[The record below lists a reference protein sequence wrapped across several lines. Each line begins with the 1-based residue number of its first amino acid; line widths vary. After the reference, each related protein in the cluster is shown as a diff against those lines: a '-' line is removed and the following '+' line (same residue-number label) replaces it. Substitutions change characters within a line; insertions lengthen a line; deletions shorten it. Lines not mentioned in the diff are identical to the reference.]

1 MLPCLL
7 VPPEAVSSRGA
18 ADAAARAP
26 LRDVQR
32 VLLIGPDDGDRRR
45 SHIALASR
53 GREVAAVDSAEAAA
67 RWLVANRCDLIV
79 APAAAVAAVR
89 PLGLPVL
96 AVAPARDV
104 AAAVRALDDGAIDCV
119 LQPLDEAAV
128 ALALHRVARLA
139 PAREPAA
146 SRGGDGE
153 RGLAR
158 LVGASAAMQVLRATI
173 ARVAQHRSTVLITGE
188 SGTGKELVAR
198 AIHDASPRAAR
209 PFVAINC
216 AAIPGPLLE
225 SELFGHVRGAFTDA
239 VRDRAGLFEEADG
252 GTLFLDEVGELPL
265 ALQVK
270 LLRAIQESEVRR
282 VGGSE
287 NIKVDVRLIAATLRD
302 LPEAIRA
309 GRFREDLYYRLAVL
323 PVEVAPLRERRED
336 VAALVACFADRHRQR
351 HGHAARFTDDAIAAL
366 AAQPW
371 PGNVRELENAVERAL
386 VLTEHDVIDAAALA
400 AHLRV
405 PAGAPDQPPVAA
417 PADDDDALSIKKA
430 TRQLEEELI
439 RRALEATGGN
449 RTTAARL
456 LEISHRA
463 LLYKIKEFGL

>member
-1 MLPCLL
+1 
-7 VPPEAVSSRGA
+7 
-18 ADAAARAP
+18 
-26 LRDVQR
+26 

-53 GREVAAVDSAEAAA
+53 GLEVAAVDAAEAAA

-79 APAAAVAAVR
+79 APAATVAAVR
-89 PLGLPVL
+89 PLGPPVL

-104 AAAVRALDDGAIDCV
+104 AAAVRALDDGALDCV

-139 PAREPAA
+139 PARDPVA
-146 SRGGDGE
+146 SRGGAGE

-198 AIHDASPRAAR
+198 AIHDASPRADR
-209 PFVAINC
+209 PFIAINC

-225 SELFGHVRGAFTDA
+225 SELFGHTRGAFTDA

-386 VLTEHDVIDAAALA
+386 VLTEHDVLDAAALT

-405 PAGAPDQPPVAA
+405 PVAAPDLPPVAA
-417 PADDDDALSIKKA
+417 VDEDALSIKKA